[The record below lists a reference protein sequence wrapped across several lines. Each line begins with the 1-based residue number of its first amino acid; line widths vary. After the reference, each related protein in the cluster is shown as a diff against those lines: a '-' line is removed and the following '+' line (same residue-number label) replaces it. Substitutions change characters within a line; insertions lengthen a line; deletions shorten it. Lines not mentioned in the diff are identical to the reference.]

1 MSISS
6 VNSPLSLQESQLVQ
20 ILQQQAAFRAKTQGA
35 SAEENEAGQNLPAGT
50 NAPAGSVPVAAPQDL
65 DPDLSPQK
73 ISALLLAL
81 QTQQASLDTTLLL
94 GGSTAGP
101 GGETLA
107 DYLTANSNVSQL
119 GGAAND
125 DVPRDSQGL
134 ALVDD
139 LA

>member
-1 MSISS
+1 MSLSS

-20 ILQQQAAFRAKTQGA
+20 ILQQQAAFRAKAQ
-35 SAEENEAGQNLPAGT
+35 SAKPEENEAGQNLPAGT
-50 NAPAGSVPVAAPQDL
+50 NAPAIPQDL

-94 GGSTAGP
+94 GGSAAGP
-101 GGETLA
+101 GGKILA
-107 DYLTANSNVSQL
+107 DYLTTNSNVSQL
-119 GGAAND
+119 GDAAND
-125 DVPRDSQGL
+125 DGPEDNGGL
-134 ALVDD
+134 ALVDY

>member
-6 VNSPLSLQESQLVQ
+6 INSPLSLQESQLVQ

-35 SAEENEAGQNLPAGT
+35 SAEESEAGQNLPAGT
-50 NAPAGSVPVAAPQDL
+50 NAPAGGAPAAPQDL

-101 GGETLA
+101 GGKTLA

-134 ALVDD
+134 ALVDY

>member
-50 NAPAGSVPVAAPQDL
+50 NAPAGGAPATPQDL

-119 GGAAND
+119 GGATND

-134 ALVDD
+134 ALVDY